1 MIRFSFFLLNL
12 FIRKEWSHQED
23 IALLEKACL
32 FPKKW
37 AKISLDFFGRNQ
49 HSVKNRFIFLIN
61 REFNLKWNETKDFMK
76 RDDLQKLTKTALQS
90 LISLAKSEAKSSED
104 DQTKV
109 QNDSNIECFDP
120 PFLWEEKDE
129 TFLCMMNLSGFY

>member
-1 MIRFSFFLLNL
+1 
-12 FIRKEWSHQED
+12 
-23 IALLEKACL
+23 
-32 FPKKW
+32 
-37 AKISLDFFGRNQ
+37 
-49 HSVKNRFIFLIN
+49 
-61 REFNLKWNETKDFMK
+61 MK